1 MGTSVRARYAVA
13 VAALQDGFEGLARCL
28 REFAGQWGTLV
39 SSQRTRREQRGGPV
53 ADRFDRERFE
63 ALVLYIAHQ
72 TADDETFGRVKLA
85 KVLFYSDFDVY
96 RDQGESLT
104 GATYIRM
111 PRGPFPRQLGEAEKA
126 LEATGQVVLEHEGK
140 DEYEEKRIVP
150 QGSPPEL
157 GGLFEQWQLL
167 TVDARIKEIQS
178 ASARRASD
186 LSHDHPGWRLAS
198 ENGVEIPYST
208 ALLPQERP
216 SAQDAEDAKRI
227 ARERGWLT
235 ERGWIWEREP
245 A

>member
-1 MGTSVRARYAVA
+1 M
-13 VAALQDGFEGLARCL
+13 
-28 REFAGQWGTLV
+28 
-39 SSQRTRREQRGGPV
+39 
-53 ADRFDRERFE
+53 FDRKRFE

-72 TADDETFGRVKLA
+72 TVDDENFGRVKLA

-111 PRGPFPRQLGEAEKA
+111 PRGPFPRQLGQAEKA

-157 GGLFEQWQLL
+157 GGLFERWQLL

-178 ASARRASD
+178 ASARRASE

-198 ENGVEIPYST
+198 EDGVEIPYVT

-216 SAQDAEDAKRI
+216 TAQEALRAKQV
-227 ARERGWLT
+227 AREQGWLDERGWV
-235 ERGWIWEREP
+235 WEREP